1 MGVQSFDNGLL
12 KQMDRYDKYGSGEE
26 ILERIREASPYFT
39 SLNADMIFNFPAQ
52 TEDILISD
60 IERVVESGASQTTFY
75 PLMASP
81 SVARSLA
88 RTVGK
93 VDYSRERLFYQ
104 IIDELLAGGSDP
116 LFDHGSAWTFNRVPL
131 ACQSA
136 EPADAAG
143 APGGALGAPSP
154 RRVPKHAILPGKAVQ
169 DAPARAHRRESNM
182 PEGMFDHANRTRQRR
197 PR

>member
-1 MGVQSFDNGLL
+1 
-12 KQMDRYDKYGSGEE
+12 
-26 ILERIREASPYFT
+26 
-39 SLNADMIFNFPAQ
+39 MIFNFPAQ

-116 LFDHGSAWTFNRVPL
+116 LFDHGSAWTFIGFRWL
-131 ACQSA
+131 ASQRN
-136 EPADAAG
+136 P
-143 APGGALGAPSP
+143 PTLRKPSLTRCTNLRQGINLRRRASLWRNPP
-154 RRVPKHAILPGKAVQ
+154 RRGA
-169 DAPARAHRRESNM
+169 
-182 PEGMFDHANRTRQRR
+182 
-197 PR
+197 